1 MKQDSRIESQVKR
14 WTDAGLLEPAAAKR
28 IIEFEHSQEHS
39 ASLRWPVLVAL
50 VFGGILLAAGIT
62 LFVAAHWSEL
72 SPATRFTLVLLMV
85 SVFHVGGAFTMEK
98 FPALS
103 IMCHAIG
110 TATLGAAIFLTGQIF
125 NLRENWATGILL
137 WALGAAFGYV
147 LLRNWPQAALLAL
160 LVPAWLIGQW
170 NISTQWYSGGG
181 RPLAIGL
188 LSTAFAYFSA
198 RIGDQESA
206 VRKAL
211 VWIGGLALIPSA
223 ITALVISAEEWYSYR
238 TLQHLPGPR
247 LFLIW
252 AIALL
257 APLILA
263 WFVRGKAVW
272 MNVLAAAWSYAFV
285 VTAAHVRLFRA
296 ASADR
301 DIAVTLTL
309 YLLCVIAS
317 AGLVVWGLYE
327 KRKERLNLG
336 IASFAISILFFY
348 FDSFMGKLG
357 RSLSLLILGVL
368 CLVGGYALEMT
379 RRKLRARM
387 ELHP

>member
-1 MKQDSRIESQVKR
+1 LKRDSRIESQVKR
-14 WTDAGLLEPAAAKR
+14 WTDAGILDSAAGNR

-72 SPATRFTLVLLMV
+72 SPAFRFTLVLFMV
-85 SVFHVGGAFTMEK
+85 SIFHLAGAFAAEK

-103 IMCHAIG
+103 ITCHAIG
-110 TATLGAAIFLTGQIF
+110 TATLGAAIFLAGQIF
-125 NLRENWATGILL
+125 NLQENWATGILL
-137 WALGAAFGYV
+137 WAIGAAFGYL

-170 NISTQWYSGGG
+170 AISTQWYSNGS
-181 RPLAIGL
+181 RPLALGL
-188 LSTAFAYFSA
+188 LSTAFTYFSA
-198 RIGDQESA
+198 RIGNQESA

-211 VWIGGLALIPSA
+211 VWIGGLALIPCA
-223 ITALVISAEEWYSYR
+223 ITALVLSTEEPYGFRNSPS
-238 TLQHLPGPR
+238 LPALT

-252 AIALL
+252 VIALF
-257 APLILA
+257 APLIFA
-263 WFVRGKAVW
+263 WLVRGKAVW
-272 MNVLAAAWSYAFV
+272 MNLLAVAWSYAFIV
-285 VTAAHVRLFRA
+285 VAAHARLFPGRGE
-296 ASADR
+296 R
-301 DIAVTLTL
+301 DVVVTLTL
-309 YLLCVIAS
+309 YLLCVLVS
-317 AGLVVWGLYE
+317 AGLVAWGLYE

-336 IASFAISILFFY
+336 IVSFAISVLFFY

-357 RSLSLLILGVL
+357 RSASLLVLGVL

-387 ELHP
+387 ELNP